1 MPAPRIAIIEDD
13 KPLLDSLCML
23 LQLNDAY
30 EICGAFT
37 DSESAI
43 EEIESIKP
51 DAVLVDINLPGMS
64 GLQFVQQAKTLL
76 PQTLFL
82 MCTSHEDSD
91 VVFESLHAGASGYIL
106 KTEEPSKILSAL
118 KEMLEGG
125 SPMTTIIARKV
136 VERFN
141 AFGGSTNEMEVLS
154 QREKEVLQFLAKGLM
169 NKEVADALDIST
181 GTVRKHIQHI
191 YEKLHVNTRVEAVN
205 IYLKRKQ

>member
-1 MPAPRIAIIEDD
+1 MPVPRIAILEDD

-37 DSESAI
+37 EAESAI
-43 EEIESIKP
+43 EEIEILKP

-169 NKEVADALDIST
+169 NKEVADALDISI

>member
-1 MPAPRIAIIEDD
+1 MSAPRITIVEDD

-37 DSESAI
+37 DAESAI

-51 DAVLVDINLPGMS
+51 DAVLVDINLPGIS

-76 PQTLFL
+76 PKTLFL

-141 AFGGSTNEMEVLS
+141 AFGGGNNEMEVLS

-169 NKEVADALDIST
+169 NKEVADALDISM